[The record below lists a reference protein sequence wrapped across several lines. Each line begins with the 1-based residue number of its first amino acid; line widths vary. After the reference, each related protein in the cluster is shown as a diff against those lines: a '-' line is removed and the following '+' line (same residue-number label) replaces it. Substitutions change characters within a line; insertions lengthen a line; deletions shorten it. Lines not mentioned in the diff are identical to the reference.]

1 LQDISSDPTT
11 QIQLGADEVLL
22 QMPFP
27 VNSAVRWVKADL
39 APTQI
44 AEHFSAL
51 RCGLGYDETLTSLR

>member
-1 LQDISSDPTT
+1 
-11 QIQLGADEVLL
+11 
-22 QMPFP
+22 
-27 VNSAVRWVKADL
+27 VKADL